1 MPIDPSIPLQAK
13 GVQLESPANRLAMYG
28 EAMKLGEMNRSI
40 DTQNK
45 LRDLYSQGI
54 DVGTPEGFKQVAALD
69 PATALKLRADAL
81 QGRKLEG
88 DIKKTGVE
96 IDQKTFDLVKQKM
109 SDLAFNPS
117 DNNIKAHLEDG
128 ILRKEVTP
136 QQAQATWQA
145 VSALPLDKRTA
156 YFTDLGMKAAE
167 RAQMQTTR
175 RGQDI
180 SASTAIRGQDISATT
195 ARRGQDLTYSAAT
208 QPIFN
213 EAVGGFVTRPTV
225 DNPSGTVIPLANPEA
240 TTKGQAVVKGKNLVN
255 DVATDMAT
263 SYGVLKD
270 LRGIKSKENSPQ
282 QNISAALQSSMA
294 GQIGGSLMGTPEQ
307 DARDAIMSQRPIL
320 VQAIVKATGMSATQ
334 INSNVELK
342 NLLDAATD
350 PSKGYETNIKT
361 LNKINKRFGLGGD
374 IVELPTAP
382 AKEKIS
388 VGAPQKTNPTIDALL
403 KKYE

>member
-13 GVQLESPANRLAMYG
+13 GVQLESPINQLGMMN
-28 EAMKLGEMNRSI
+28 EALKYGEMNRSI

-45 LRDLYSQGI
+45 LRELYSQGI
-54 DVGTPEGFKQVAALD
+54 DVGTPEGFKQVAAID
-69 PATALKLRADAL
+69 PKTAMALRNDALKTQEL
-81 QGRKLEG
+81 QGS
-88 DIKKTGVE
+88 IKKTSVE
-96 IDQKTFDLVKQKM
+96 INQKTFDLVKQKM

-136 QQAQATWQA
+136 DQAQMTWQA
-145 VSALPLDKRTA
+145 VSALPLDKRKA
-156 YFTDLGMKAAE
+156 YFTELGVKAE
-167 RAQMQTTR
+167 TR
-175 RGQDI
+175 YQGDI
-180 SASTAIRGQDISATT
+180 SKRGQDISATT
-195 ARRGQDLTYSAAT
+195 AQRGQDLTYKAAT

-213 EAVGGFVTRPTV
+213 EAVGGFVTRPTAA
-225 DNPSGTVIPLANPEA
+225 NPSSTVIPLANPEA
-240 TTKGQAVVKGKNLVN
+240 TTKGQALVKGKNLVN

-270 LRGIKSKENSPQ
+270 LGGIKSKENSPQ
-282 QNISAALQSSMA
+282 KNISAALQSSMV
-294 GQIGGSLMGTPEQ
+294 GQVGGSMLGTPEQ

-320 VQAIVKATGMSATQ
+320 VQAIVKATGIAASQ
-334 INSNVELK
+334 INSNQELK

-350 PSKGYETNIKT
+350 PSKGYETNIKS

-382 AKEKIS
+382 AKEKVS
-388 VGAPQKTNPTIDALL
+388 VGAPQKTNPNIDALL

>member
-88 DIKKTGVE
+88 DIKRTGVE

-136 QQAQATWQA
+136 QQAQMTWQA
-145 VSALPLDKRTA
+145 VSALPLDQRKA
-156 YFTDLGMKAAE
+156 YFTDLGMKAAD
-167 RAQMQTTR
+167 RSQRDTTI

-180 SASTAIRGQDISATT
+180 SASTTMRGQNLTDARAREGQALQYGPDVVANTVTDAAGNVTQFNRQGQVIGKPGAVGKPSATFEKT
-195 ARRGQDLTYSAAT
+195 
-208 QPIFN
+208 
-213 EAVGGFVTRPTV
+213 
-225 DNPSGTVIPLANPEA
+225 
-240 TTKGQAVVKGKNLVN
+240 
-255 DVATDMAT
+255 
-263 SYGVLKD
+263 
-270 LRGIKSKENSPQ
+270 
-282 QNISAALQSSMA
+282 AALQKQMGKDLTLAITELESATKDKGLIDQSTGSGAGRLIDVAAGFA
-294 GQIGGSLMGTPEQ
+294 GQATPGAIAIAKLKPIADIALKMVPRFEGPQSDKDTQTYKEAAGQLADPSLPTEIRKQAGKEVLRLMK
-307 DARDAIMSQRPIL
+307 ARKGQFVNEAM
-320 VQAIVKATGMSATQ
+320 AAEGMSAGGVDT
-334 INSNVELK
+334 SN
-342 NLLDAATD
+342 
-350 PSKGYETNIKT
+350 P
-361 LNKINKRFGLGGD
+361 
-374 IVELPTAP
+374 
-382 AKEKIS
+382 
-388 VGAPQKTNPTIDALL
+388 LL
-403 KKYE
+403 K

>member
-13 GVQLESPANRLAMYG
+13 GVQLESPINQLGTMN
-28 EAMKLGEMNRSI
+28 EALKYGEMNRSI

-45 LRDLYSQGI
+45 LRELYSQGI
-54 DVGTPEGFKQVAALD
+54 DVGTPEGFKQVAAID
-69 PATALKLRADAL
+69 PKTAMALRNDALKTQEL
-81 QGRKLEG
+81 QGN
-88 DIKKTGVE
+88 IKRTGIE
-96 IDQKTFDLVKQKM
+96 INQKTFDLVKQKM

-136 QQAQATWQA
+136 DQAQMTWQA
-145 VSALPLDKRTA
+145 VSALPLDKRKA
-156 YFTDLGMKAAE
+156 YFTELGVKAE
-167 RAQMQTTR
+167 TR
-175 RGQDI
+175 YQGDI
-180 SASTAIRGQDISATT
+180 SKRGQDISATT
-195 ARRGQDLTYSAAT
+195 AQRGQDLTYKAAT

-213 EAVGGFVTRPTV
+213 EAVGGFVTRPTAA
-225 DNPSGTVIPLANPEA
+225 NPSSTVIPLANPEA
-240 TTKGQAVVKGKNLVN
+240 TTKGQALVKGKNLVN

-270 LRGIKSKENSPQ
+270 LGGIKSKENSPQ
-282 QNISAALQSSMA
+282 KNISAALQSSMV
-294 GQIGGSLMGTPEQ
+294 GQVGGSMLGTPEQ

-320 VQAIVKATGMSATQ
+320 VQAIVKATGIAASQ
-334 INSNVELK
+334 INSNQELK

-350 PSKGYETNIKT
+350 PSKGYETNIKS

-382 AKEKIS
+382 AKEKVS
-388 VGAPQKTNPTIDALL
+388 VGAPQKTNPNIDALL
-403 KKYE
+403 KKDE

>member
-13 GVQLESPANRLAMYG
+13 GVQLESPINQLGMMN
-28 EAMKLGEMNRSI
+28 EALKYGEMNRSI

-45 LRDLYSQGI
+45 LRELYSQGI
-54 DVGTPEGFKQVAALD
+54 DVGTPEGFKQVAAID
-69 PATALKLRADAL
+69 PKTAMALRNDALKTQEL
-81 QGRKLEG
+81 QGN
-88 DIKKTGVE
+88 IKRTGIE
-96 IDQKTFDLVKQKM
+96 INQKTFDLVKQKM

-136 QQAQATWQA
+136 DQAQMTWQA
-145 VSALPLDKRTA
+145 VSALPLDKRKA
-156 YFTDLGMKAAE
+156 YFTELGVKAE
-167 RAQMQTTR
+167 TR
-175 RGQDI
+175 YQGDI
-180 SASTAIRGQDISATT
+180 SKRGQDISATT
-195 ARRGQDLTYSAAT
+195 AQRGQDLTYKAAT

-213 EAVGGFVTRPTV
+213 EAVGGFVTRPTAA
-225 DNPSGTVIPLANPEA
+225 NPSSTVIPLANPEA
-240 TTKGQAVVKGKNLVN
+240 TTKGQALVKGKNLVN

-270 LRGIKSKENSPQ
+270 LGGIKSKENSPQ
-282 QNISAALQSSMA
+282 KNISAALQSSMV
-294 GQIGGSLMGTPEQ
+294 GQVGGSMLGTPEQ

-320 VQAIVKATGMSATQ
+320 VQAIVKATGIAASQ
-334 INSNVELK
+334 INSNQELK

-350 PSKGYETNIKT
+350 PSKGYETNIKS

-382 AKEKIS
+382 AKEKVS
-388 VGAPQKTNPTIDALL
+388 VGAPQKTNPNIDALL

>member
-13 GVQLESPANRLAMYG
+13 GVQLAAPESQLNMMASA
-28 EAMKLGEMNRSI
+28 AKLNEYTRSV
-40 DTQNK
+40 DEQNA
-45 LRDLYSQGI
+45 LRDLIKSGVDIKSPEARQKMYEISPEMGIKFEKSQA
-54 DVGTPEGFKQVAALD
+54 ELNKSA
-69 PATALKLRADAL
+69 
-81 QGRKLEG
+81 LEG
-88 DIKKTGVE
+88 KKLGVE
-96 IDQKTFDLVKQKM
+96 LDQKTYDLVKQKM

-136 QQAQATWQA
+136 QQAQMTWQA
-145 VSALPLDKRTA
+145 VSSLNPAQRAA
-156 YFTDLGMKAAE
+156 YFTDLGVKAETRYQAE
-167 RAQMQTTR
+167 VTK

-180 SASTAIRGQDISATT
+180 QAGT

-213 EAVGGFVTRPTV
+213 EAVGGFVTRPTAA
-225 DNPSGTVIPLANPEA
+225 NPSGTVIPLANPEA
-240 TTKGQAVVKGKNLVN
+240 TTKGQALAKGKNLVN
-255 DVATDMAT
+255 DVATDMAA
-263 SYGVLKD
+263 SYGVLKE
-270 LRGIKSKENSPQ
+270 LGGIKSKENSPQ
-282 QNISAALQSSMA
+282 KNISAALQSSMV
-294 GQIGGSLMGTPEQ
+294 GQVGGSMLGTPEQ

-320 VQAIVKATGMSATQ
+320 VQAIVKATGIAASQ
-334 INSNVELK
+334 INSNQELK

-350 PSKGYETNIKT
+350 PSKGYETNIKS

-374 IVELPTAP
+374 IIELPTAP
-382 AKEKIS
+382 AKEKVS

>member
-13 GVQLESPANRLAMYG
+13 GVQLESPINQLGTMN
-28 EAMKLGEMNRSI
+28 EALKYGEMNRSI

-45 LRDLYSQGI
+45 LRELYSQGI
-54 DVGTPEGFKQVAALD
+54 DVGTPEGFKQVAAID
-69 PATALKLRADAL
+69 PKTAMALRNDALKTQEL
-81 QGRKLEG
+81 QGN
-88 DIKKTGVE
+88 IKRTGIE
-96 IDQKTFDLVKQKM
+96 INQKTFDLVKQKM

-136 QQAQATWQA
+136 DQAQMTWQA
-145 VSALPLDKRTA
+145 VSALPLDKRKA
-156 YFTDLGMKAAE
+156 YFTELGVKAE
-167 RAQMQTTR
+167 TR
-175 RGQDI
+175 YQGDI
-180 SASTAIRGQDISATT
+180 SKRGQDISATT
-195 ARRGQDLTYSAAT
+195 AQRGQDLTYKAAT

-213 EAVGGFVTRPTV
+213 EAVGGFVTRPTAA
-225 DNPSGTVIPLANPEA
+225 NPSSTVIPLANPEA
-240 TTKGQAVVKGKNLVN
+240 TTKGQALVKGKNLVN

-270 LRGIKSKENSPQ
+270 LGGIKSKENSPQ
-282 QNISAALQSSMA
+282 KNISAALQSSMV
-294 GQIGGSLMGTPEQ
+294 GQVGGSMLGTPEQ

-320 VQAIVKATGMSATQ
+320 VQAIVKATGIAASQ
-334 INSNVELK
+334 INSNQELK

-350 PSKGYETNIKT
+350 PSKGYETNIKS

-382 AKEKIS
+382 AKEKVS
-388 VGAPQKTNPTIDALL
+388 VGAPQKTNPNIDALL